1 MKYSEF
7 NKQIALLGDM
17 YSVRYYDYM
26 LKVYCKGEWVATVAL
41 NKRLSYNFQQAWE
54 GYWGSE
60 KLRCDCILLI
70 QKLAYTKPKNRGR
83 VPADVKSDSKSL
95 VLV

>member
-26 LKVYCKGEWVATVAL
+26 LKVYCRGEWVGTVAY
-41 NKRLSYNFQQAWE
+41 NKIYVYTFQQSLEA
-54 GYWGSE
+54 YWGSE
-60 KLRCDCILLI
+60 KLRCDCIELI
-70 QKLAYTKPKNRGR
+70 HQIGKTKPKNRGQIP
-83 VPADVKSDSKSL
+83 VDVKNDQDTL